1 MQCGVSM
8 GYRFGLATILLSL
21 SSCASSGRMGSTTTS
36 AWSFSEDVNN
46 YSSHADDAIGYKALS
61 APMTYAGLNK
71 WYRPVAAE
79 ASMQLSHCNPWLVL
93 QVIDAYDGEI
103 DSKWLCREEGNWSGG
118 VFGVKGSRPFIRP
131 ISTVIP
137 NDLFEDITALLR
149 RAEPYDYSRFTTL
162 DSSAAFVTYYDGSII
177 RRALYNPVEA
187 SQLDAP
193 LESDD
198 RASLSAFDVA
208 YQKLTAISE

>member
-8 GYRFGLATILLSL
+8 VYRFGLATILLSL
-21 SSCASSGRMGSTTTS
+21 SSCASSDLMGPTTTS
-36 AWSFSEDVNN
+36 AWSFSDDVHH
-46 YSSHADDAIGYKALS
+46 YSSHVDDAIGYKVLS

-71 WYRPVAAE
+71 SYQSVAAE
-79 ASMQLSHCNPWLVL
+79 ASMQLRHCKLWLVL

-103 DSKWLCREEGNWSGG
+103 DSKWLCRQEDHWGSG
-118 VFGVKGSRPFIRP
+118 VFGVKGSRQFIRP
-131 ISTVIP
+131 ISMEIP
-137 NDLFEDITALLR
+137 SDLFEDVTALLR

-162 DSSAAFVTYYDGSII
+162 DGSAAFVTYYDGSMV

-187 SQLDAP
+187 SQSDAP

-208 YQKLTAISE
+208 YQRLTAISE